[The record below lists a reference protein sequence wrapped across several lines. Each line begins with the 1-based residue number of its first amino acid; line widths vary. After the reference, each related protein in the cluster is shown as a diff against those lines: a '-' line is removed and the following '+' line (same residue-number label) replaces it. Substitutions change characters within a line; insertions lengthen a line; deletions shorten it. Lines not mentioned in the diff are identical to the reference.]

1 MKKHAARTGVE
12 QPADLSKVFVIFK
25 QSNKTY
31 TVNDVDPSKHPMK
44 RKVKNASGRDRLKML
59 NLPTKKENSLIDFI
73 SSFPEMAT
81 RAAT

>member
-31 TVNDVDPSKHPMK
+31 AVNDVDPSKHPMK